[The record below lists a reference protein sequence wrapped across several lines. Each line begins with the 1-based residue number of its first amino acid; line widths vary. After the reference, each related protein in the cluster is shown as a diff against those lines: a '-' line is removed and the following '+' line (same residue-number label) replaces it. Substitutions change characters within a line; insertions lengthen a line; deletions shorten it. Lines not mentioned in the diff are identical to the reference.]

1 VSPFVDLSYI
11 PLLRRMVNEL
21 LEELKEFP
29 EDDVVIQELSSMALA
44 IDFHVARL
52 EKIAKE
58 QQ

>member
-1 VSPFVDLSYI
+1 MDLSYI

>member
-1 VSPFVDLSYI
+1 MSPFVDLSYI